1 MLYTGLVSF
10 EDILYVAEQKLGAI
24 LAFNIRTE
32 KYLGKIVSGARHMA
46 QIEQITLS
54 PC

>member
-1 MLYTGLVSF
+1 MASF
-10 EDILYVAEQKLGAI
+10 GDILYVAEQNLGAI
-24 LAFNIRTE
+24 LSFNIHTE
-32 KYLGKIVSGARHMA
+32 EYLGKIMSEKKHMA